1 MIPKAYLAGP
11 DVFFPNAVLHARNK
25 MEICTRHGLQG
36 LAPLNEDIDKPS
48 EAAGE
53 PGAAEPGAAEQTW
66 QIIYQKDIAMMER
79 CDLII
84 ANLTPF
90 GGASADS
97 GTLIE
102 VGWFLGKGKPIFGYS
117 NSAASFEE
125 RMRMQLA
132 GTADGAI
139 DLAIEGFQLPDN
151 LMIVGAVEGSGY
163 RIVVPNDGAKR
174 EYNALDVFE
183 ACVSKAAK
191 YMATR
196 GKPA

>member
-25 MEICTRHGLQG
+25 MEICARYGLQG
-36 LAPLNEDIDKPS
+36 LAPLNGDIDTPS
-48 EAAGE
+48 E
-53 PGAAEPGAAEQTW
+53 GAAEQIW
-66 QIIYQKDIAMMER
+66 QSIYQKDIAMMER

-117 NSAASFEE
+117 NTAASFEE
-125 RMRMQLA
+125 RMRSQLA

-139 DLAIEGFQLPDN
+139 DLAIEGFELPDN
-151 LMIVGAVEGSGY
+151 LMIVGAVETSGY
-163 RIVVPNDGAKR
+163 PIVVPKDAAKR
-174 EYNALDVFE
+174 KYNALDIFE
-183 ACVSKAAK
+183 ACVRKAGE
-191 YMATR
+191 YMAAR